1 MAVAVV
7 AGGSAG
13 LGRAVVRELA
23 DDGWDVAVLARG
35 EERLAATV
43 DEVRSRGRRAMW
55 IAADVA
61 DGDAVEEAAARIEA
75 WEVLH
80 RAAAVAAGVAAVT
93 LASALAAVRR
103 RR

>member
-61 DGDAVEEAAARIEA
+61 DGDAVE
-75 WEVLH
+75 
-80 RAAAVAAGVAAVT
+80 
-93 LASALAAVRR
+93 
-103 RR
+103 

>member
-61 DGDAVEEAAARIEA
+61 DRDAVEEAAARIEA
-75 WEVLH
+75 WVVLH
-80 RAAAVAAGVAAVT
+80 RAAVAAGVAAVT